1 MDNYIFLNLAFVGD
15 SVDSGVYHDS
25 RLTEEQNRR
34 TTFARRSTIVST
46 PDQAERQQLLSTSD
60 ETISEQKS
68 LADFDVSSSSPNILD
83 PLVVDEPAVNE
94 SEDPFATFAA
104 YYQTLT
110 FNDDD
115 TQPLLSSNPSL
126 FGDINRSGA
135 VHAESEQPQGEFD
148 PAGIII
154 SEGATPDTVSDKRSG
169 RQRASLPR
177 SSARESTDQQV
188 HDSLFSRFKTLVKKR
203 RRKLECKE
211 TELLVPPQATEARIE
226 SAASPET
233 SPTSRENIG
242 PNMDKSLRD
251 RPGKKR
257 D

>member
-1 MDNYIFLNLAFVGD
+1 MDNYIFSNLAFVGD

-25 RLTEEQNRR
+25 QLTEEQNRR
-34 TTFARRSTIVST
+34 TTFARRSAIVST
-46 PDQAERQQLLSTSD
+46 PDQAERQQLLPTSD

-68 LADFDVSSSSPNILD
+68 LVDFDVSSSSPNILD
-83 PLVVDEPAVNE
+83 PLLVDEPAVNE
-94 SEDPFATFAA
+94 SEDPFATLAA

-135 VHAESEQPQGEFD
+135 VLAEPEQPQEEFD

-154 SEGATPDTVSDKRSG
+154 PEGATPDTVSGKRSG
-169 RQRASLPR
+169 MQRASVPR
-177 SSARESTDQQV
+177 SSAGESTDQQV
-188 HDSLFSRFKTLVKKR
+188 HDSLFSRFKRLVKKR
-203 RRKLECKE
+203 RRLESKE
-211 TELLVPPQATEARIE
+211 TELLVPPQATATRSE

-233 SPTSRENIG
+233 SATSRENIG
-242 PNMDKSLRD
+242 SNMDKSRD
-251 RPGKKR
+251 QPGKKR